1 MRPPFNCA
9 DPQARERGLSAAQ
22 NAVKRGEVVV
32 LPTDTVYGIGADA
45 FSPSAVRKLLEAKGR
60 GRDMPPPVLVPE
72 VRTIDGLA
80 SSIPFA
86 VRELVDAFWPGA
98 LTIVCR
104 AQPSLAWDLG
114 ETGGTVALRMPLHP
128 VALEL
133 LKRTGPMAVSSAN
146 LSGRPAATTV
156 ADAVDQLGS
165 SVRVYLDGGDSPE
178 GAPSTIVDASDGKLR
193 VLRVGAISEAELRRA
208 VPKGWHEDGDDG
220 EGGEDGDDVPAAE
233 DSQVDADV
241 DADVD
246 AGAPAE
252 PTGDAAAPAGAQ
264 AGAGDEP
271 GSAVDGSATPLEGD
285 GAAQGTKPGA
295 ATG

>member
-1 MRPPFNCA
+1 VRPPFNCA

-208 VPKGWHEDGDDG
+208 VPKGWHEDDETATDETPADETPADG
-220 EGGEDGDDVPAAE
+220 TAADEPGPAEVAAPPA
-233 DSQVDADV
+233 DADV
-241 DADVD
+241 VPPVGADDA
-246 AGAPAE
+246 
-252 PTGDAAAPAGAQ
+252 PTTSTP
-264 AGAGDEP
+264 
-271 GSAVDGSATPLEGD
+271 VDGT
-285 GAAQGTKPGA
+285 GAVPETKPGA